1 MPYYIA
7 DIRGFDHSEVP
18 PAGSVFI
25 SDEDFQALFRDVAG
39 SPGASIV
46 PNRQGY
52 PVRQDAPEPT
62 PEELAAAAL
71 VRRDELLAIAALRI
85 APLQDAVDID
95 RASDAEVAALKAWK
109 NYRVD
114 LNRIEQQSGFPAS
127 IEWPIEPAP
136 SES

>member
-7 DIRGFDHSEVP
+7 DIRGFDHSETP

-25 SDEDFQALFRDVAG
+25 SDEDFQALFRDVA
-39 SPGASIV
+39 SRPGASIV

-52 PVRQDAPEPT
+52 PVLQDAPEPT
-62 PEELAAAAL
+62 PVELAAAAL
-71 VRRDELLAIAALRI
+71 VRRDELLARAALRI
-85 APLQDAVDID
+85 APLQDAVDTD
-95 RASDAEVAALKAWK
+95 QASEAEIQLLKLWK

-114 LNRIEQQSGFPAS
+114 LNRIDQQDGFPTSVA
-127 IEWPIEPAP
+127 WPIEPAS

>member
-7 DIRGFDHSEVP
+7 DIRGFDHSEMP

-25 SDEDFQALFRDVAG
+25 SDEDFQALFRDVATR
-39 SPGASIV
+39 PGASIV

-52 PVRQDAPEPT
+52 PVLQEAPEPT
-62 PEELAAAAL
+62 PTELAAAAL
-71 VRRDELLAIAALRI
+71 VRRDERLARAALRI

-95 RASDAEVAALKAWK
+95 QAYEAELQLLRLWK

-114 LNRIEQQSGFPAS
+114 LNRIDQQDGFPTSVA
-127 IEWPIEPAP
+127 WPIEPAS